1 MFYSQS
7 TIIDSHHMVEQFLTL
22 WFEIK
27 RSREEHVQL
36 RWGDLELKKNKG
48 EEYLEHTERVTKSRT
63 VMTRNVRP
71 FGARMFVDPGNLIW
85 GNIKVQKIIYF
96 I

>member
-1 MFYSQS
+1 
-7 TIIDSHHMVEQFLTL
+7 MVEQFLTL

-27 RSREEHVQL
+27 RRTRTTQM
-36 RWGDLELKKNKG
+36 GDLELKKTSTKG